1 MDKRKEKKLRRVFE
15 KYPKIKLAYIF
26 GSQAR
31 GDAGPLSDFD
41 FAFYTSEKDAKKIFN
56 LRLKLMTDLSLLLK
70 SDKVDVVALN
80 TIENSELKYNII
92 KEGKL
97 ILERGP
103 YKVAIEPKIMNE
115 YFDFQMSWALNSGSI
130 AE

>member
-1 MDKRKEKKLRRVFE
+1 MDQRKEKKLRRVFE

-97 ILERGP
+97 ILEREP
-103 YKVAIEPKIMNE
+103 YKVVIEPQIMNE
-115 YFDFQMSWALNSGSI
+115 YFDFQISWALNSGSI

>member
-1 MDKRKEKKLRRVFE
+1 MDQRKEKKLRRVFE

-97 ILERGP
+97 ILEREP

-115 YFDFQMSWALNSGSI
+115 YFDFQMSWALNGGSI